1 MAIAKAN
8 TTKREFAKKSFSGV
22 KATKK
27 INKLRNLT
35 AGIF

>member
-8 TTKREFAKKSFSGV
+8 TTKREFAKKSFSGA
-22 KATKK
+22 KAAKK

-35 AGIF
+35 AEIF